1 MAIFRKQES
10 PCPSDVLDWIAWYG
24 EPELPEEVR
33 STIDRHAAECLGC
46 RQEIAW
52 IQDETSLQA
61 SPPDDG
67 EDVLERVL
75 ERVRGEDAVTPIH
88 KRPRAILQPALAA
101 AAALVLVAGLGW
113 ILSTGAAND
122 PAYRTASGPAAAAH
136 DVEVIFRD
144 DAPWAQVS
152 ALLTEL
158 DVVETFGPTPSTQG
172 RVHLRLADDQ
182 PLNVALGSLR
192 SSKLTV
198 FAEPVTR

>member
-1 MAIFRKQES
+1 
-10 PCPSDVLDWIAWYG
+10 
-24 EPELPEEVR
+24 
-33 STIDRHAAECLGC
+33 
-46 RQEIAW
+46 
-52 IQDETSLQA
+52 
-61 SPPDDG
+61 
-67 EDVLERVL
+67 
-75 ERVRGEDAVTPIH
+75 
-88 KRPRAILQPALAA
+88 
-101 AAALVLVAGLGW
+101 
-113 ILSTGAAND
+113 
-122 PAYRTASGPAAAAH
+122 
-136 DVEVIFRD
+136 VIFRD